1 VTPAWRC
8 TKRVGFL
15 FPHPCERLTPDGCPD
30 CSNGSIADPWA
41 SRTDRRGYTD
51 DYYVFDDFGS
61 DSSSGASAT
70 SDTPVF
76 GGGDS
81 GGGGASMDYSDADVT
96 QADVTAADFT
106 EADGATL
113 VSSGE
118 AFEDDLSAS

>member
-1 VTPAWRC
+1 MTPAGWRC

-30 CSNGSIADPWA
+30 CRNGSIDDPWA

-51 DYYVFDDFGS
+51 DYHIDNVSS
-61 DSSSGASAT
+61 DQSDGASDA
-70 SDTPVF
+70 PIF

-81 GGGGASMDYSDADVT
+81 GGGGASSDFSTDVT
-96 QADVTAADFT
+96 PADFT
-106 EADGATL
+106 EADGAAL
-113 VSSGE
+113 VSSSE